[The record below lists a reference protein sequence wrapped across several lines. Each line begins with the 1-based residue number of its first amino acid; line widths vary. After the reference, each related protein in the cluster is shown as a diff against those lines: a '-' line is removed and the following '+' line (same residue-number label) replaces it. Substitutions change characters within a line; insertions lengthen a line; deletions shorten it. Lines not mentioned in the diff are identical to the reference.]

1 MAIASL
7 VDAAF
12 DIYLLM
18 ILARVVI
25 SWIDVDPYH
34 PAVVFLRRW
43 TDPVLRP
50 IQGLLPPLAGL
61 DFSPIVAI
69 FLIMLV
75 RGFVL
80 RLITG

>member
-1 MAIASL
+1 MAIAPL
-7 VDAAF
+7 IDAAF
-12 DIYLLM
+12 DVYLLM
-18 ILARVVI
+18 ILARVVL
-25 SWIDVDPYH
+25 SWIDVDPRH
-34 PAVVFLRRW
+34 SAVLFLRRW

-50 IQGLLPPLAGL
+50 IQELLPPMGGL
-61 DFSPIVAI
+61 DFSPIVAM

>member
-1 MAIASL
+1 MAIAPL
-7 VDAAF
+7 IDAAF

-18 ILARVVI
+18 VLARVVI

-34 PAVVFLRRW
+34 PVVVFLRQW
-43 TDPVLRP
+43 TDPVLKP
-50 IQGLLPPLAGL
+50 IQGLLPPMGGL

-75 RGFVL
+75 RNFVL